1 MNFSDYTE
9 DRICQEFGFPSFA
22 SDPFLVNS
30 KLSLRLLL
38 QPSFDA
44 EVCIS
49 LVICGPTAMLQIA
62 AFAEAYQYQPSPAWH
77 PAFDLESCE
86 VPLESTQTLIVS
98 AEEALRNLPKRG
110 LDVCDGMGFSLVILK
125 KGWPSFF
132 KGNAGATH
140 LQPIIAPLILLAL
153 EYVQKSLCAHA
164 VRQAGFYVGLN
175 VEPMRISEPF
185 PSNKLL
191 ILGTPAESQEVIQ
204 ALRKVPHQTED

>member
-9 DRICQEFGFPSFA
+9 DRICQEFGFPNFA

-30 KLSLRLLL
+30 LLSLRLLL
-38 QPSFDA
+38 RPSFDA

-49 LVICGPTAMLQIA
+49 LVICGPTATLQIA

-77 PAFDLESCE
+77 PAVDLESCE

-132 KGNAGATH
+132 KGNAGTTH

-153 EYVQKSLCAHA
+153 EYVQKSLCTHA

-175 VEPMRISEPF
+175 VEPRRISEPF

-204 ALRKVPHQTED
+204 ALRKVPHQTEE

>member
-49 LVICGPTAMLQIA
+49 LVICGPTATLQVA
-62 AFAEAYQYQPSPAWH
+62 AFAEAFQYQPSPAWH
-77 PAFDLESCE
+77 PAFDLELCDI
-86 VPLESTQTLIVS
+86 PLESTQTLIVS
-98 AEEALRNLPKRG
+98 TEETLRNLPKRG
-110 LDVCDGMGFSLVILK
+110 LDIIDGMGFSLVILK
-125 KGWPSFF
+125 KGWPSHFD
-132 KGNAGATH
+132 GNASSKYF
-140 LQPIIAPLILLAL
+140 QPIIAPLILLAL
-153 EYVQKSLCAHA
+153 EYVQKPLCTRA
-164 VRQAGFYVGLN
+164 VRQAGYYVDLRF
-175 VEPMRISEPF
+175 EAKRDTKPF

-204 ALRKVPHQTED
+204 ALRKIPHQTED

>member
-30 KLSLRLLL
+30 LLSLRLLL
-38 QPSFDA
+38 QPSFDS

-49 LVICGPTAMLQIA
+49 LVICGPTATLQIA
-62 AFAEAYQYQPSPAWH
+62 AFAEPYQYQPSPAWH

-86 VPLESTQTLIVS
+86 ISLESTQTLIVS
-98 AEEALRNLPKRG
+98 TEEALRNLPKRG

-140 LQPIIAPLILLAL
+140 LQPIIAPLILLAQNH
-153 EYVQKSLCAHA
+153 VQKPLCTHA
-164 VRQAGFYVGLN
+164 VRQAGCYVGFN
-175 VEPMRISEPF
+175 VESRRTYEPF

-191 ILGTPAESQEVIQ
+191 LLGSPAESEEVIQ
-204 ALRKVPHQTED
+204 ALRKVPHHIED